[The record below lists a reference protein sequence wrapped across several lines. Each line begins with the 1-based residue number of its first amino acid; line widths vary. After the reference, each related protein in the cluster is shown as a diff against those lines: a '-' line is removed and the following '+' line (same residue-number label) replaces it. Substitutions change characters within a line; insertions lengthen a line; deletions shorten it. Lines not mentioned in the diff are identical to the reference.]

1 MASLSEIYIKE
12 EILDMILKTIRKK
25 GAKGVGIT
33 INISDKSNAYGSNV
47 SAFVSQSKED
57 REAKKEKFN
66 VGFGKVFWT
75 DGAIVKGEKPE
86 GKVPQT
92 FPMVSENDDDLPF

>member
-75 DGAIVKGEKPE
+75 DGTIVKGEKPE
-86 GKVPQT
+86 GKAPQT
-92 FPMVSENDDDLPF
+92 FPMVSENDDDLLF